1 MGGDCEDLAI
11 LIADILVSSKCT
23 KDWTIQYV
31 YMDADNPTSANDLN
45 HVILY
50 VNDKLVD
57 ITLKQLEIQ
66 VGIIILMEFMVGILM
81 FRYSIF

>member
-11 LIADILVSSKCT
+11 LIADVLVSSKCT

-50 VNDKLVD
+50 VNDG
-57 ITLKQLEIQ
+57 TC
-66 VGIIILMEFMVGILM
+66 
-81 FRYSIF
+81 RYYIEATGDPSWDYHPDGVYGWYFDV